1 MDPYCIIID
10 SRLMAA
16 RLPRCLATLHHAV
29 ARHPDKVDI
38 RVVSDDD
45 NGNLHTLTRRIGAHF
60 ETIRLGSIG
69 ARSNE
74 MVRRTPGAT
83 LIFPTPR
90 MRLVSDWLDKA
101 DHLLTHHQWDAV
113 LLTPRRRPLSQGFKR
128 LWQREPEAGTL
139 CVRRDW
145 FERIGGFDP
154 SLDESAHSDLLARLR
169 ACQARVL
176 EFPL

>member
-1 MDPYCIIID
+1 MDAYCIIID

-16 RLPRCLATLHHAV
+16 RLPRCLATLQHAV
-29 ARHPDKVDI
+29 VRYPDKIDI

-45 NGNLHTLTRRIGAHF
+45 NSSLETLTRRIGAHF
-60 ETIRLGSIG
+60 EAIRLGSIG

-74 MVRRTPGAT
+74 VVRRTPVDT

-90 MRLVSDWLDKA
+90 MRLGADWLDEA
-101 DHLLTHHQWDAV
+101 DHLLTQHQWDAV
-113 LLTPRRRPLSQGFKR
+113 LLTSRRRPFSQGLKR
-128 LWQREPEAGTL
+128 LLQREPEPGTL

-154 SLDESAHSDLLARLR
+154 SLDENAHGDLLARLR

>member
-1 MDPYCIIID
+1 MDAYCIIID

-16 RLPRCLATLHHAV
+16 RLPRCLATLNHAV
-29 ARHPDKVDI
+29 ARYPDKVDI

-45 NGNLHTLTRRIGAHF
+45 NDSLATLTRRIGAHF
-60 ETIRLGSIG
+60 EPVPLRSIG
-69 ARSNE
+69 ARGNE
-74 MVRRTPGAT
+74 AVRRTPVNT

-90 MRLVSDWLDKA
+90 MHLIADWLDKA

-113 LLTPRRRPLSQGFKR
+113 LLTPRRRPLQQGLKR

-154 SLDESAHSDLLARLR
+154 SLDESAHGDLLARLR

>member
-1 MDPYCIIID
+1 MDAYCIIID
-10 SRLMAA
+10 SRLMAS
-16 RLPRCLATLHHAV
+16 RLPRCLATLNHAV
-29 ARHPDKVDI
+29 ARYPDRIDI
-38 RVVSDDD
+38 RVVCDAD
-45 NGNLHTLTRRIGAHF
+45 NGSLKTLTRRIGARC
-60 ETIRLGSIG
+60 ETIRLGSFG

-74 MVRRTPGAT
+74 MVRRAPGST
-83 LIFPTPR
+83 LIFPTPCA
-90 MRLVSDWLDKA
+90 RLVADWLDKA

-113 LLTPRRRPLSQGFKR
+113 LLTPRRRPLSQGLRR
-128 LWQREPEAGTL
+128 LWQREPETGTL

-154 SLDESAHSDLLARLR
+154 SLDEDAHSDLLARLR